1 MIDISFSHRL
11 LFIHPHRPDAEL
23 GNSRHDGDQLAVKTE
38 PCATRLAG
46 NEDWDWQKL
55 VEVPLHCW
63 TRFNPGFGLNQSQG
77 EMRRWWKLSP
87 NPPNEVIRQRNREVE
102 ASGRD
107 CPVCIR
113 AGREVGSGPQ
123 SPLGVLKAVCNR
135 RAGRDGGIGHSR
147 GHWSCPGLRRP
158 VSVPRSPGA
167 CAPVPGR
174 SSSSHTCCCRRCSN
188 SKHISSKDQLR

>member
-1 MIDISFSHRL
+1 MSQCHAIHLAVPIHNTSLIPCAVFDFPRSPCLTRLRHIATLHMFVVEDSTMGDISLSQRL
-11 LFIHPHRPDAEL
+11 LFIHPHRSDAEP

-113 AGREVGSGPQ
+113 AGREVGRGPHRH
-123 SPLGVLKAVCNR
+123 LEC
-135 RAGRDGGIGHSR
+135 
-147 GHWSCPGLRRP
+147 
-158 VSVPRSPGA
+158 
-167 CAPVPGR
+167 
-174 SSSSHTCCCRRCSN
+174 
-188 SKHISSKDQLR
+188 